1 MTNKH
6 TDTEIHELTTAEIAR
21 QVRLLSARRREIV
34 EERAA
39 IYADALKN
47 GGGSGSPMVDADERA
62 AREHAKAL
70 LNGNAPASLFVP
82 PELTRDKVLSREQ
95 RGIDLA
101 LDILGRQ
108 ELVTRAA
115 DAVLWAEKHGDR
127 WHALC
132 REIVLTA
139 VRLGALEDAARELLA
154 GCVDHFAILWPMT
167 NHIGLRPVSEV
178 SLNELVENALAQGV
192 TSAAEI
198 RKAQNVE

>member
-1 MTNKH
+1 MSKQTL
-6 TDTEIHELTTAEIAR
+6 HELTTAEIAR
-21 QVRLLSARRREIV
+21 QVRVLSDRRQAIV

-39 IYADALKN
+39 LYSDATKN
-47 GGGSGSPMVDADERA
+47 GGHSSSPLVDADERA

-70 LNGNAPASLFVP
+70 LNGSAPASLFVP

-154 GCVDHFAILWPMT
+154 GCVDHF
-167 NHIGLRPVSEV
+167 
-178 SLNELVENALAQGV
+178 
-192 TSAAEI
+192 
-198 RKAQNVE
+198 